1 MGFQTIIFMGQDLA
15 YPEKKT
21 HTLQAYGE
29 YNTINANE
37 KKNMLKFWMFYGKEV
52 YTEPNMLNYL
62 KWFESFISVFPS
74 IRFIDATEGGAAIKG
89 TEKKSMKWVT
99 KQKYS

>member
-1 MGFQTIIFMGQDLA
+1 MELPTGGSVANNACALLKRMGFQTIIFMGQDLA

-37 KKNMLKFWMFYGKEV
+37 KNMLKFWMFMGKK
-52 YTEPNMLNYL
+52 Y
-62 KWFESFISVFPS
+62 IPS
-74 IRFIDATEGGAAIKG
+74 LIC
-89 TEKKSMKWVT
+89 
-99 KQKYS
+99 